1 MYTLTTLKFLS
12 CHLQDYIRS
21 KAVIVLHHFYRVCPK
36 LCLQYVALV
45 KVMVGDKDPGV
56 VAHVLQ
62 FLLVVAE
69 VHLI

>member
-1 MYTLTTLKFLS
+1 
-12 CHLQDYIRS
+12 
-21 KAVIVLHHFYRVCPK
+21 
-36 LCLQYVALV
+36 VALV

-69 VHLI
+69 VRLILFTLRSDAFHQQMNTDTHQYHISVKLVIP